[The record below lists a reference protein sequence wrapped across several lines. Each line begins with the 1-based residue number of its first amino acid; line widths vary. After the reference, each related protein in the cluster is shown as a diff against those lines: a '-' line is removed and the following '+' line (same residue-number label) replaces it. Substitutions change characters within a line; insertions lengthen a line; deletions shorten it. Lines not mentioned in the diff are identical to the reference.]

1 MPQNSPDNL
10 GRLVLD
16 YLGTELGTFESG
28 QLIPSPNATKYL
40 ATYLNGDP
48 ESETLPFV
56 GRHFDELS
64 IPDENPNEITASDIV
79 AVSFLSVSIPPA
91 AAWALLHS
99 RKNKLTEILSEI
111 TPDLAIDDPNCDY
124 GVFDENSSL
133 QQLWTTLRR
142 NASGDRWGMGPVLT
156 SKLMARK
163 RPHLVPIQDSI
174 VLAELHA
181 TDRDFWRMWWQ
192 AMQLTDSG
200 HRPVRY
206 YARKL
211 RDSVPAAHELSLL
224 RVLDIVIWMNG
235 KARRATA

>member
-1 MPQNSPDNL
+1 
-10 GRLVLD
+10 
-16 YLGTELGTFESG
+16 
-28 QLIPSPNATKYL
+28 
-40 ATYLNGDP
+40 
-48 ESETLPFV
+48 
-56 GRHFDELS
+56 
-64 IPDENPNEITASDIV
+64 
-79 AVSFLSVSIPPA
+79 
-91 AAWALLHS
+91 
-99 RKNKLTEILSEI
+99 
-111 TPDLAIDDPNCDY
+111 
-124 GVFDENSSL
+124 
-133 QQLWTTLRR
+133 
-142 NASGDRWGMGPVLT
+142 MGPVLT

-174 VLAELHA
+174 VLAELNA

-200 HRPVRY
+200 HQPVRH